1 MRGIHIDKTM
11 LSINKLAYE
20 LVEDLLAKPEYYRI
34 EAWKLPS
41 GATVIDTGLEA
52 HGGYEAGLMTTRI
65 AMGGAG
71 TAELGYADFGGLK
84 LPTVVVATDHPA
96 VALFGAQL
104 AGWTIKPEGYTAFG
118 SGPARALALKPKKV
132 FAKIE
137 YKDEADVAVLLL
149 ETEVKPPDSAAHFIA
164 EACSVKPENVY
175 MLLTTGTSIAGMTQ
189 ISGRIVET
197 GLFRLDVLGLDLKKV
212 KYGVGYAPIMPVH
225 PDGGKAMGRAEDALT
240 YGGVTAYIVDEEED
254 VLKEMAEKAPSTNCS
269 DYGKSSFEIYSAVNF
284 DFTKIDPA
292 LFAPAVVTLTCAKTG
307 TSFTCGEINDE
318 IVKNSVES

>member
-1 MRGIHIDKTM
+1 M

-20 LVEDLLAKPEYYRI
+20 LVEELLAKPEYYRVGV
-34 EAWKLPS
+34 EKLPS
-41 GATVIDTGLEA
+41 GATVIDTGLEV

-84 LPTVVVATDHPA
+84 LPTVIVATDHPA

-104 AGWTIKPEGYTAFG
+104 AGWRIKPEGYTADG

-132 FAKIE
+132 FRKIE
-137 YKDEADVAVLLL
+137 YKDEADIAVLLL
-149 ETEVKPPDSAAHFIA
+149 ETDTKPPDSAAHFIA
-164 EACSVKPENVY
+164 EKCNVKPENVY
-175 MLLTTGTSIAGMTQ
+175 MLLTTGTSMAGMVQ

-197 GLFRLDVLGLDLKKV
+197 GLFRLDILGLDLKKV
-212 KYGVGYAPIMPVH
+212 KYGAGYAPIMPVH

-240 YGGVTAYIVDEEED
+240 YGGVTTYIVDEEED
-254 VLKEMAEKAPSTNCS
+254 VLREIAVKAPSTNCS
-269 DYGKSSFEIYSAVNF
+269 DYGKTSYAIYSAVDF

-292 LFAPAVVTLTCAKTG
+292 LFAPAVMTLTCAKTG
-307 TSFTCGEINDE
+307 ASFTHGEINNE
-318 IVKNSVES
+318 IIKSSVES

>member
-1 MRGIHIDKTM
+1 MNLVIAVNCLI
-11 LSINKLAYE
+11 SINRLAYE
-20 LVEDLLAKPEYYRI
+20 LVEELMDRPEYYRVTV
-34 EAWKLPS
+34 EKLPS
-41 GATVIDTGLEA
+41 GATVVDTGLEA

-84 LPTVVVATDHPA
+84 LPTVVISTDHPA

-104 AGWTIKPEGYTAFG
+104 AGWRIKPEGYTADG

-132 FAKIE
+132 FRKIE
-137 YKDEADVAVLLL
+137 YQDEADVAVLLL
-149 ETEVKPPDSAAHFIA
+149 ETEEKPPDSAAHFIA
-164 EACSVKPENVY
+164 EACGVKPEDVY
-175 MLLTTGTSIAGMTQ
+175 MVLTSTTSMAGMVQ

-197 GLFRLDVLGLDLKKV
+197 GLFRLDVLELDLKKV
-212 KYGVGYAPIMPVH
+212 MYGAGYAPIMPVH

-240 YGGVTAYIVDEEED
+240 YGGVTTYVVDEEES
-254 VLKEMAEKAPSTNCS
+254 VLKEIAERAPSSNCS

-284 DFTKIDPA
+284 DFTQVDPA

-307 TSFTCGEINDE
+307 ASFTCGEINYE
-318 IVKNSVES
+318 IIKSSVAS